1 MCVNVCFRFDFHRF
15 QLRILQNLQIW
26 QMKGVNRNIFIALL
40 VSNIQLNVTKVCV
53 FCCWLNWH
61 ILKTS
66 VFSKLNLTVP
76 LTWWMCEGIK
86 FGVGDRV
93 HFSPFSQLAVISKP
107 STYLFTHIHIRAC
120 THVLITHC
128 VLALAFHSQ
137 PSQTKQQQ
145 QHKIETCMHITW
157 SFLSTLESRHRGEFS
172 MRT

>member
-107 STYLFTHIHIRAC
+107 STYLFTHIQYTSGHVRMYWSLTVCWPWLFIRNQAKRNNDNN
-120 THVLITHC
+120 I
-128 VLALAFHSQ
+128 
-137 PSQTKQQQ
+137 K
-145 QHKIETCMHITW
+145 
-157 SFLSTLESRHRGEFS
+157 
-172 MRT
+172 